1 MDVPPVIYEAVLF
14 PSTSQYNLLPVE
26 VYKNCTANSSAA
38 VIPAEVCK
46 NCIIHLSTAAQ
57 LLLLFHIFCWQ
68 EHYTYNKHACARGG
82 CNSDIQIML
91 SFTSQYNLRTEE
103 KLTQKQRSCCYCCC
117 CCFILFGSH
126 RKDNN
131 IIHATGK
138 EVDVPPVIY
147 QHHCPPLSLNT
158 TSARTTRS
166 IHTLVN
172 SQVIFFVQKMLY
184 THEK

>member
-91 SFTSQYNLRTEE
+91 SFTSQYNLRKEE
-103 KLTQKQRSCCYCCC
+103 KLTQKQRSCCCCC

-147 QHHCPPLSLNT
+147 QQHCPPLSLNT